1 MTTRTTKPA
10 TPTGSS
16 GSSAIPSYAD
26 AKGAS
31 TSANGMPA
39 AFQYQPKTVNI
50 TDLSQTSQP
59 DIVATVNAAMQ
70 SLLGRNATATEIAQ
84 YGAELLAAEKAY
96 PGGTST
102 TLNYDPTTAKP
113 LSETGTQLSAGVNP
127 QAFIENLIAGSGQA
141 KDYKIATQ
149 YMDAIQQAN
158 QEYKG
163 AYNG

>member
-1 MTTRTTKPA
+1 
-10 TPTGSS
+10 
-16 GSSAIPSYAD
+16 
-26 AKGAS
+26 
-31 TSANGMPA
+31 
-39 AFQYQPKTVNI
+39 
-50 TDLSQTSQP
+50 
-59 DIVATVNAAMQ
+59 
-70 SLLGRNATATEIAQ
+70 LLGRNATATEIAQ